1 MDCSHIR
8 LVACSLSLVAASFAQ
23 AKTVYIAPNGDDA
36 NDGLSDTAPV
46 KTLADAYAKAN
57 EAGDTI
63 QFLDGTY
70 TFANFPET
78 TVVKRGITFAGNPS
92 DRTAVTLDMT
102 GSEIAYV
109 IEQSGA
115 IADPALVIKDL
126 TYCNSAKPALVRLAQ
141 ALTNFELTNCV
152 LRDSTA
158 RTLSMGLPGG
168 NENSYAFTD
177 VLFENLSAA
186 EGAVL
191 FGFTGNA
198 AGGSFFAFDG
208 CTFKNCGQS
217 TQQNG
222 GVIYSSITPVSW
234 KFSNCTVSG
243 CYASASNGKG
253 GFLFSIK
260 EQKIEVTS
268 SVFSNNWSTAGAGV
282 FHVDGTG
289 STVTMSDCVFLENKS
304 LTGNG
309 GAYYASR
316 SGITNS
322 FVNCTF
328 DSCSGKQGGALSA
341 STLPMSLTI
350 SNCTFRSCRGHE
362 GAALYGKGDIRV
374 YDTAFVDNSTTN
386 RAGAVRL
393 TEQNTQPNYRIEFV
407 NCGFTNNVTTG
418 TSTGYGGAV
427 DALGGDLSMSR
438 CVFKDCVGK
447 SGAAM
452 FIGGYGDRLFDGCV
466 FEACSGTGSG
476 AILMNPTGGDY
487 CRFVD
492 CLFSKC
498 VAPEFGAVFRCQNG
512 NIVEVLFDRCRLVGN
527 CSKKGIISKVD
538 CNNSTGTG
546 KPQHFVFRNSVFE
559 GNRVTDTGTQNIGQ
573 ILCMNGQSKVSDHST
588 CATLIENCTF
598 TRNKVGKGAVIGAEN
613 DCDGFVV
620 RNSIFWNNEQT
631 VTGSSSGVNF
641 ARDLASFY
649 TFENNISDQ
658 DITAYGSG
666 NTTADPLFT
675 QVGTWDEDGVTYNFD
690 GDYTIQKTSPARD
703 AGRVLD
709 WMSGAKDFSGNPRV
723 ASGVPDIGAY
733 EYIPIAGLQFIFR

>member
-1 MDCSHIR
+1 MRKILGCIS
-8 LVACSLSLVAASFAQ
+8 SLILMSFAQ

-36 NDGLSDTAPV
+36 NDGLSDTASV

-78 TVVKRGITFAGNPS
+78 TVVTRGITFAGNPS

-102 GSEIAYV
+102 ESEIAYV

-126 TYCNSAKPALVRLAQ
+126 SYCNSAKPALVWLAQ

-168 NENSYAFTD
+168 TENSYKFTE

-191 FGFTGNA
+191 FGFSGQA
-198 AGGSFFAFDG
+198 AGGSVFAFDG

-222 GVIYSSITPVSW
+222 GVIYSRITPVSW
-234 KFSNCTVSG
+234 RFSNCTVSG

-253 GFLFSIK
+253 GFLFSS
-260 EQKIEVTS
+260 QTPKIEVTG

-309 GAYYASR
+309 GAYHASR

-341 STLPMSLTI
+341 STLPMLLTI

-393 TEQNTQPNYRIEFV
+393 PEQTTQPNYRIEFV

-418 TSTGYGGAV
+418 YSGAL
-427 DALGGDLSMSR
+427 DAMGGDLSMSR

-447 SGAAM
+447 NGAAM

-476 AILMNPTGGDY
+476 AIQMNPSGGDY

-498 VAPEFGAVFRCQNG
+498 VSPDYGAVLRTQNG
-512 NIVEVLFDRCRLVGN
+512 NIVEVLFDRCRIVGN
-527 CSKKGIISKVD
+527 CAKKAIVSKSGCINATTPVRY
-538 CNNSTGTG
+538 
-546 KPQHFVFRNSVFE
+546 QHFVFRNSVFE

-573 ILCMNGQSKVSDHST
+573 VLCMNGEPKASDHST

-631 VTGSSSGVNF
+631 VTGSSGVNF
-641 ARDLASFY
+641 ACDLASFY

-658 DITAYGSG
+658 DIAAYGTG
-666 NTTADPLFT
+666 NTMADPLFT
-675 QVGTWDEDGVTYNFD
+675 HAGTWSEDGATYNFD
-690 GDYTIQKTSPARD
+690 GNYTLTKRSPARD
-703 AGRVLD
+703 AGARLSWMTADATDIAGNARVFG
-709 WMSGAKDFSGNPRV
+709 SA
-723 ASGVPDIGAY
+723 PDLGAY
-733 EYIPIAGLQFIFR
+733 EYKSISGLILIFK